1 MKKLL
6 ALLLVFLMLFATF
19 TGCSDKGGASSEPAD
34 DVTADVSSDT
44 DDDVSSEPEEDVSSE
59 PEEEPSSEPQY
70 DYEEPNEQPNE
81 PEEEPEEE
89 VPSVELSPVEQRY
102 ENLLQ
107 GVDETFN
114 KDSLSSEGEL
124 GRLVKAI
131 KKAESGKTVKI
142 VFYGNAANTADNTEY
157 ETVDATYA
165 DQFKEWFEVNV
176 GPCEVYK
183 AGSYNLTSKLAC
195 LRVEHDVLRYEPDI
209 VFLDFAVQDAI
220 NAAAT
225 SNAYA
230 YDNLIRRILQSKNSP
245 AVVSL
250 ILTAAEINSYKL
262 NASNPD
268 VFSSASKQ
276 HKQLA
281 EYYSLPVIDL
291 EYALWEVLAEL
302 VEVTTQIERPLIT
315 WKDLGL
321 DNTIY
326 KDPAHSMLY
335 GAVTHLINVAKAK
348 GSSANAN
355 FKYPTESYFGNDEYM
370 NTSFLNITQ
379 IVEGK
384 AKGYAFDLDFIN
396 GSSDELF
403 GYQYLKNDDQNGL
416 TNSILTYKHYIAQS
430 GDSATVASKE
440 VDPHYLKLTVPEIK
454 EDTYLMFVT
463 TAQVGSKAVDGS
475 HPLAPYSPISV
486 ICTNASGKAT
496 HSGKCLKLPAGDLKT
511 FAESP
516 NCGKTS
522 ALLIPKGTTQ
532 IEFRIY
538 DEKGSTYILGL
549 ATK

>member
-1 MKKLL
+1 
-6 ALLLVFLMLFATF
+6 
-19 TGCSDKGGASSEPAD
+19 
-34 DVTADVSSDT
+34 
-44 DDDVSSEPEEDVSSE
+44 
-59 PEEEPSSEPQY
+59 
-70 DYEEPNEQPNE
+70 
-81 PEEEPEEE
+81 
-89 VPSVELSPVEQRY
+89 
-102 ENLLQ
+102 
-107 GVDETFN
+107 
-114 KDSLSSEGEL
+114 
-124 GRLVKAI
+124 
-131 KKAESGKTVKI
+131 
-142 VFYGNAANTADNTEY
+142 
-157 ETVDATYA
+157 
-165 DQFKEWFEVNV
+165 
-176 GPCEVYK
+176 
-183 AGSYNLTSKLAC
+183 
-195 LRVEHDVLRYEPDI
+195 
-209 VFLDFAVQDAI
+209 
-220 NAAAT
+220 
-225 SNAYA
+225 
-230 YDNLIRRILQSKNSP
+230 
-245 AVVSL
+245 
-250 ILTAAEINSYKL
+250 L

-268 VFSSASKQ
+268 VFTSASKQ
-276 HKQLA
+276 HKELA

-315 WKDLGL
+315 WKDLGM

-370 NTSFLNITQ
+370 NTSFINITQ

-403 GYQYLKNDDQNGL
+403 GYQYLKNDNQNGL

-430 GDSATVASKE
+430 GDSETVAAKE

-463 TAQVGSKAVDGS
+463 TSKVGSKAVEGS

-486 ICTNASGKAT
+486 ICTNASGKTT
-496 HSGKCLKLPAGDLKT
+496 HSGKCLKLPAGDLSS

-522 ALLIPKGTTQ
+522 ALLIPKGTTE
-532 IEFRIY
+532 IVFRIY